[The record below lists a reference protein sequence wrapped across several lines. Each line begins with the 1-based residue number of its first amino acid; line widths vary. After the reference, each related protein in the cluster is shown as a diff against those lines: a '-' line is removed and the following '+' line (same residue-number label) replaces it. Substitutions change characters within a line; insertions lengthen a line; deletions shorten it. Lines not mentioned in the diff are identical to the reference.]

1 LRSAYVHNRV
11 GEVPK
16 TEFRVLLGN
25 RTKEVRFE
33 RVGRQWLD
41 VDGYTIMTDVGQKL

>member
-1 LRSAYVHNRV
+1 MTSAYGHDRV

-16 TEFRVLLGN
+16 TEFRVLLGYS
-25 RTKEVRFE
+25 TKEVRFE

-41 VDGYTIMTDVGQKL
+41 VDGYTIMMAAG